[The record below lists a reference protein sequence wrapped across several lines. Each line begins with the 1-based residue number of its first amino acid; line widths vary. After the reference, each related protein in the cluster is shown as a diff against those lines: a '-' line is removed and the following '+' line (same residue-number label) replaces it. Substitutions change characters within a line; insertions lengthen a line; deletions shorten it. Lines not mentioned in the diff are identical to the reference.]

1 MEYDIRIGLE
11 VHCELNTKSK
21 MFCSCKNS
29 FGDAPNENCCPV
41 CTGLPGAL
49 PSLNKEAVKKAI
61 KTGLALNCEINKNT
75 YLDRKN
81 YFYPDLPKAYQ
92 ISQFYEPICK
102 NGYLEI
108 LDNDI
113 IKKIRIKE
121 IHFEEDAGKLIHD
134 RYDDLTLIDYNRCGV
149 PLIEIVTMPDMEN
162 LNQAKEFLEGIKLLL
177 KYINVSQCKME
188 QGMLRCDVNVSVMEK
203 GSKTLGNRCEMKNI
217 NSFSAAIKAIEYES
231 KRQIEELR
239 KGNKIKP
246 QTRKWDS
253 IKEKSVLM
261 RNKEESADYRFFKEP
276 DIPYIAVDDEV
287 IKNLKRE
294 IPILPFERFL
304 KYTEKYNLSKD
315 DAMTLIRDKEKSDF
329 FDECV
334 LISDKY
340 KIIASRIIN
349 DFAKIPPEEFCRV
362 IDFVLEGK
370 ISNSSAGKVF
380 REMEKNNI
388 SAFDA
393 INKLGLIQI
402 NDEDYIAEIIT
413 SVLSKNQ
420 KAVEDF
426 KKGKKNAVGF
436 LIGQCMKKSKGKANP
451 EKINDLIIEFLNKGE
466 I

>member
-29 FGDAPNENCCPV
+29 FGDSPNENCCPV

-61 KTGLALNCEINKNT
+61 KTGLALNCQINNNT

-92 ISQFYEPICK
+92 ISQFYEPICQ

-149 PLIEIVTMPDMEN
+149 PLIEIVTMPDIEN
-162 LNQAKEFLEGIKLLL
+162 INQAKEFLDGIKLLL
-177 KYINVSQCKME
+177 KYIGVSECKME
-188 QGMLRCDVNVSVMEK
+188 QGMLRCDVIVSVMEK
-203 GSKTLGNRCEMKNI
+203 GSETLGNRLEMKNI
-217 NSFSAAIKAIEYES
+217 NSFSAAIKAIEYEA

-239 KGNKIKP
+239 KGNKIIS

-253 IKEKSVLM
+253 INEKSVLM
-261 RNKEESADYRFFKEP
+261 RDKEESADYRFFKEP
-276 DIPYIAVDDEV
+276 DIPFIEIDDKIISE
-287 IKNLKRE
+287 IKRE

-304 KYTEKYNLSKD
+304 TYTKKYNLSKD

-329 FDECV
+329 FDKCV
-334 LISDKY
+334 LINNNY
-340 KIIASRIIN
+340 KIISNKIIN
-349 DFAKIPPEEFCRV
+349 DFAKISPEEFCRV
-362 IDFVLEGK
+362 IDFVNEGR
-370 ISNSSAGKVF
+370 ISNSSVGKIF
-380 REMEKNNI
+380 QEMEKNNI
-388 SAFDA
+388 SASDA
-393 INKLGLIQI
+393 LDNLGLNQI
-402 NDEDYIAEIIT
+402 NDENYIEEIIKT
-413 SVLSKNQ
+413 VLEENE

-426 KKGKKNAVGF
+426 KNGKKNAVGF
-436 LIGQCMKKSKGKANP
+436 LIGQCMIKSKGKLNP
-451 EKINDLIIEFLNKGE
+451 QILNSMIYKIIEKGE
-466 I
+466 